1 MPSSLK
7 FEDSDFMKYRHIPVN
22 WEIKSVSEDC
32 LPEEF
37 SPMAVKLVD
46 MFRRKTID
54 LPYEIMLIF
63 DYKTGDLIYCFV
75 NDDGSGDEVF
85 GVVDED
91 ILFGR
96 NICIIHNHP
105 IEYGSSPSSE
115 NFQILGLKFH
125 DYEIISSNDEIW
137 IIESKEL
144 LSENEINDIRDNIQH
159 LYLYSSEIAESSN
172 ENENEIIK
180 QCDELYGNLLLRY
193 INNHHLNIKLTKQ
206 VL

>member
-1 MPSSLK
+1 MFSNSVIKKFVSIKNNLPKLDNKGGLLMPSSLK

-105 IEYGSSPSSE
+105 IEYGSSPSS
-115 NFQILGLKFH
+115 
-125 DYEIISSNDEIW
+125 
-137 IIESKEL
+137 
-144 LSENEINDIRDNIQH
+144 
-159 LYLYSSEIAESSN
+159 
-172 ENENEIIK
+172 
-180 QCDELYGNLLLRY
+180 
-193 INNHHLNIKLTKQ
+193 
-206 VL
+206 

>member
-1 MPSSLK
+1 MFSNSVIKKFVSIKNNLPKLDNKGGLLMPSSLK

-115 NFQILGLKFH
+115 NFQILGLKFQ
-125 DYEIISSNDEIW
+125 DF
-137 IIESKEL
+137 
-144 LSENEINDIRDNIQH
+144 
-159 LYLYSSEIAESSN
+159 
-172 ENENEIIK
+172 
-180 QCDELYGNLLLRY
+180 
-193 INNHHLNIKLTKQ
+193 KLPRL
-206 VL
+206 VEAVDF